1 MHHCKLSLSA
11 ISRKTNAQNLRKWQ
25 KKLVLGPIFATLVQI
40 WALKIFSFHCMR
52 SQGKLKN
59 QTWEIGKKS
68 SFGPDFGPF
77 GPNSDHQFFFSK
89 IWLGQ
94 SLDTMV
100 SYHHAQYQK
109 KLMIQ
114 TWGNLVTD
122 GQTDENDFIGRCPT
136 NVERPKDINM
146 QNV

>member
-11 ISRKTNAQNLRKWQ
+11 ISRKTNAQNLRKWK

-52 SQGKLKN
+52 SQGKLMN

-77 GPNSDHQFFFSK
+77 GPNSDHQFFFFKNLARSVTRYH
-89 IWLGQ
+89 GQ
-94 SLDTMV
+94 LSSCTISEKTNDPNLR
-100 SYHHAQYQK
+100 
-109 KLMIQ
+109 KLSD
-114 TWGNLVTD
+114 GRTD
-122 GQTDENDFIGRCPT
+122 GREWFHRTLSD
-136 NVERPKDINM
+136 
-146 QNV
+146 